1 MKNEK
6 VRGYLISHTHWDRE
20 WYLTFQEYRM
30 RLVKVLDRVIKYLKE
45 EPEFKH
51 FMLDGQTSALED
63 YLEVRSNAIG
73 EVRELVAR
81 GKLLVGP
88 WFTQPD
94 ESLAS
99 PEALVRNLLI
109 GHRIAEQFG
118 HVMKVGYLP
127 DTFGHIAQIPQILRG
142 FGIDNIVFMRGLGDE
157 GEKLGSEF
165 LWKAPNGDKVVAVHL
180 INGYCNANMIG
191 AKMAT
196 YSAQIWEAPIGWKS
210 VFLDVYY
217 SEPEIDVEEAMK
229 RIEQLANKILPT
241 TKSGILLLMNGC
253 DHMPPQRGIIE
264 VIREANSSGKFEL
277 KHSTLEEYISE
288 VRKFQDKMLEYEGE
302 LRGAR
307 FHPLLVS
314 SISSR
319 MYLKQMNYQ
328 AQAVLEKYAEPLAT
342 IAKMYGYDYP
352 AILLLEAWKEILRNH
367 AHDSIYGT
375 GIDPL
380 HKENET
386 RFLKAIEIGTN
397 IAYDSIRFL
406 SNLFDFEEDK
416 HAVTSLLVFNPH
428 PYHLTEKVSIFLP
441 IEKGIYR
448 CIDEKGN
455 ETKAIAENEEIYW
468 ITGNKLEF
476 VAEDV
481 PPMGFKFFRIYHVT
495 SEIEKS
501 INEPFVIENEYFKV
515 FADPKKGGV
524 LKVEDKETGK
534 VLNGLNIFVDD
545 GDVGDEYNYSPP
557 KEFDKVVTSEES
569 EASIEVLKSDAK
581 QSFIIKTVIKI
592 PKCAEGQKRSSELVE
607 VPISVLVDLFRRK
620 RRIDVKV
627 NLENTA
633 EDHRLR
639 VKFNSGLKTEYSYAD
654 SQFYV
659 QKRSIKPVSGGEN
672 WVEPPP
678 TTHPQLSW
686 VSVSDGNYGLTIASK
701 GLPEYEVKE
710 EEGGAA
716 IYITLFRAV
725 GWLSRGDLAT
735 RKGHAGPQ
743 IATPEAQ
750 CKRKFTFEYSII
762 PHEGDWFNSK
772 AYKEAYSYVY
782 PPLCIV
788 PVKGEVKAKQS
799 PSASY
804 IKLEPDS
811 LVLTA
816 FKKAEDSEW
825 IVARFFNISN
835 ENVEAKITTG
845 FNFKE
850 AWKANLNEEPVF
862 KVAGGGREAKVNVN
876 PHEIVT
882 IIFKLLD

>member
-1 MKNEK
+1 MENEK
-6 VRGYLISHTHWDRE
+6 VRGYVVSHTHWDRE

-30 RLVKVLDRVIKYLKE
+30 RLIKVLDRVIKYLKE
-45 EPEFKH
+45 EPEFRH

-63 YLEVRSNAIG
+63 YLEVRSNAREEI
-73 EVRELVAR
+73 RELVAR
-81 GKLLVGP
+81 GKMLIGP

-94 ESLAS
+94 EALAS

-127 DTFGHIAQIPQILRG
+127 DTFGHVAQIPQILRG
-142 FGIDNIVFMRGLGDE
+142 FNIDNVVFMRGLGDE
-157 GEKLGSEF
+157 GERLGFEF
-165 LWKAPNGDKVVAVHL
+165 IWKAPSGDKVTAIHL

-191 AKMAT
+191 AKIAS
-196 YSAQIWEAPIGWKS
+196 YSTQIWEAPVGWKS
-210 VFLDVYY
+210 VFLDLYY
-217 SEPEIDVEEAMK
+217 SEPEVDTKEA
-229 RIEQLANKILPT
+229 IERLEQMAKGILPT
-241 TKSGILLLMNGC
+241 TKSRILLLMNGC
-253 DHMPPQRGIIE
+253 DHMPPQRGITE
-264 VIREANSSGKFEL
+264 VIREANNSGKFEL
-277 KHSTLEEYISE
+277 KHGTLEEYINE
-288 VRKFQDKMLEYEGE
+288 VEKFKDKMLEYEGE

-342 IAKMYGYDYP
+342 IAKMYGFEYP

-375 GIDPL
+375 GIDPV

-397 IAYDSIRFL
+397 VAYDSIRFL
-406 SNLFDFEEDK
+406 SNLLNFEEDK
-416 HAVTSLLVFNPH
+416 YAVTSLFVFNPH
-428 PYHLTEKVSIFLP
+428 PYYLTEKVSMFLP
-441 IEKGIYR
+441 IEKGSYK

-455 ETKAIAENEEIYW
+455 ETKAIAENEESYW
-468 ITGNKLEF
+468 TTGNELEF
-476 VAEDV
+476 VAKDL
-481 PPMGFKFFRIYHVT
+481 PPMGFKLYRVYNAT
-495 SEIEKS
+495 SKFEKS
-501 INEPFVIENEYFKV
+501 SGEPFVIENEYFRV
-515 FADPKKGGV
+515 FADPKRGGA
-524 LKVEDKETGK
+524 LKVEDKEAGK
-534 VLNGLNIFVDD
+534 VLEGLNVFVDD

-557 KEFDKVVTSEES
+557 KELDKVVTSEES
-569 EASIEVLKSDAK
+569 EASIEVLRSEVK
-581 QSFIIKTVIKI
+581 QSFRIKTVMKI
-592 PKCAEGQKRSSELVE
+592 PKCAEGQKRSNELVE
-607 VPISVLVDLFRRK
+607 IPVNVLVDLFKGK

-627 NLENTA
+627 SLENIA

-639 VKFNSGLKTEYSYAD
+639 VKFNSGLKTDYSYAD

-659 QKRSIKPVSGGEN
+659 QKRSIKPTSEGKN
-672 WVEPPP
+672 WVESPP
-678 TTHPQLSW
+678 TTHPQLFW
-686 VSVSDGNYGLTIASK
+686 VNVNDGRYGLTVASK

-710 EEGGAA
+710 EGGAT
-716 IYITLFRAV
+716 IYVTLFRAV

-762 PHEGDWFNSK
+762 PHKGNWFDSR
-772 AYKEAYSYVY
+772 AYKEAYSFAY

-788 PVKGEVKAKQS
+788 PVKGNVETKQS
-799 PSASY
+799 ILSSY
-804 IKLEPDS
+804 LQLEPDN

-816 FKKAEDSEW
+816 LKKAEDNDW
-825 IVARFFNISN
+825 VVARFFNISN
-835 ENVEAKITTG
+835 ENAEAKISTG
-845 FNFKE
+845 FNFRE
-850 AWKANLNEEPVF
+850 AWKANLNEEPLV
-862 KVAGGGREAKVNVN
+862 KVASNGREAKINVK
-876 PHEIVT
+876 PYEIVT
-882 IIFKLLD
+882 IVFKL

>member
-1 MKNEK
+1 MEK
-6 VRGYLISHTHWDRE
+6 VRGYVISHTHWDRE

-63 YLEVRSNAIG
+63 YLEVRNNVKEEI
-73 EVRELVAR
+73 RELVAR

-94 ESLAS
+94 EALAS
-99 PEALVRNLLI
+99 SEALVRNLLI

-118 HVMKVGYLP
+118 RVMKVGYLP
-127 DTFGHIAQIPQILRG
+127 DTFGHVAQIPQILRG
-142 FGIDNIVFMRGLGDE
+142 FNIDNVVFMRGLGDE
-157 GEKLGSEF
+157 GEKLGFEF
-165 LWKAPNGDKVVAVHL
+165 IWKAPNGDKVTAIHL

-191 AKMAT
+191 AKLAT

-210 VFLDVYY
+210 VFLDLYY
-217 SEPEIDVEEAMK
+217 SEPDVDPEEAIK
-229 RIEQLANKILPT
+229 RMEQMAEKILPT
-241 TKSGILLLMNGC
+241 TKSRILLLMNGC
-253 DHMPPQRGIIE
+253 DHMPPQRGITK
-264 VIREANSSGKFEL
+264 VIREANNSGKFEL

-288 VRKFQDKMLEYEGE
+288 VKKFQDKMLEHEGE

-307 FHPLLVS
+307 FHPLLAS

-328 AQAVLEKYAEPLAT
+328 AQAILEKYAEPLAT
-342 IAKMYGYDYP
+342 IAKMYGFEYP

-386 RFLKAIEIGTN
+386 RFLRAIEIGTN
-397 IAYDSIRFL
+397 VAYDSIRFL
-406 SNLFDFEEDK
+406 SNLLNFEEDK

-428 PYHLTEKVSIFLP
+428 PYYLTEKVSAFLP
-441 IEKGIYR
+441 IERGSYK

-455 ETKAIAENEEIYW
+455 EVKAIAENEESYW

-476 VAEDV
+476 IAKDI
-481 PPMGFKFFRIYHVT
+481 PPLGFKLFRVYNAT
-495 SEIEKS
+495 SKVEKS
-501 INEPFVIENEYFKV
+501 NNEPFVIENEYFRI
-515 FADPKKGGV
+515 FADPRKGGM
-524 LKVEDKETGK
+524 LKIEDKENGK
-534 VLNGLNIFVDD
+534 VLEGLNIFVDD

-557 KEFDKVVTSEES
+557 KEFNKIITSEES
-569 EASIEVLKSDAK
+569 EASIEVLRSEVK
-581 QSFIIKTVIKI
+581 QTFLIKTVMKI

-607 VPISVLVDLFRRK
+607 IPINVLVDLFKGK

-627 NLENTA
+627 SLENVA

-639 VKFNSGLKTEYSYAD
+639 VKFSSGLKAEYSYAD

-659 QKRSIKPVSGGEN
+659 QKRSIRPLSEGRN
-672 WVEPPP
+672 WVELPP

-686 VSVSDGNYGLTIASK
+686 VDVNDENYGLMIASK

-710 EEGGAA
+710 EKGAT

-750 CKRKFTFEYSII
+750 CKRRFVFEYSII
-762 PHEGDWFNSK
+762 PHKGNWFDSR
-772 AYKEAYSYVY
+772 AYKEAYGFVY
-782 PPLCIV
+782 PPLYVV
-788 PVKGEVKAKQS
+788 PVKGNMETKQS
-799 PSASY
+799 LLASY
-804 IKLEPDS
+804 LKLEPDS

-816 FKKAEDSEW
+816 FKKAEDTEW
-825 IVARFFNISN
+825 IVTRFFNISG
-835 ENVEAKITTG
+835 ESVDAKIITG
-845 FNFKE
+845 FSFKE
-850 AWKANLNEEPVF
+850 AWKANLNEEPLT
-862 KVAGGGREAKVNVN
+862 KVADSGREVKVNVK

-882 IIFKLLD
+882 IIFKL